1 VVVGCCAHGDENGT
15 GTNDAWGFGEEKVEG
30 SSTDV
35 RDGEDLIQFDGNGNG
50 NDGDAIADLMR
61 IVPGRVATL
70 TSMNLPVLVVPGMI
84 PVVEEERGLWRS
96 LPSCRDVVESRD
108 DIADKYVL
116 LHAEEKEQVLNLCS
130 TKIHS

>member
-1 VVVGCCAHGDENGT
+1 MHMAMRMGLGRTMLGLR
-15 GTNDAWGFGEEKVEG
+15 EEKVEG

-50 NDGDAIADLMR
+50 NDGDAIADPDEDR
-61 IVPGRVATL
+61 ARAGGDADFDEPTGAG
-70 TSMNLPVLVVPGMI
+70 VPGMI
-84 PVVEEERGLWRS
+84 PVVEEEAWFVEE
-96 LPSCRDVVESRD
+96 PTIVQDVVESRD

-116 LHAEEKEQVLNLCS
+116 LHAEEKEQVSNLCS